1 MSNGNFSA
9 EDGPPSVGRSLQQAR
24 IAAKLTIDEVSAT
37 TRVRIPIVQSIE
49 NDDYSRCGGDVYV
62 RGHIRALARAV
73 GLEPAELVARFN
85 EGRGDAPAPEP
96 TAPVFEAERIR
107 SEPRRPNWTAAM
119 VAAIVAVVG
128 FVGFTL
134 VSGSGDGAADQVAQS
149 ESPDAEPETVPEDD
163 AAGGGDDAAEDDAAA
178 EPDPSQSAVAG
189 APADKVT
196 MKVVASGASWVMV
209 TDATGRQLFQGTLQ
223 DGDSETFTDDD
234 RLDLVTG
241 NAGAIELYVNGKHLD
256 SIGDPGAVQRL
267 SFTPGEPEEG

>member
-24 IAAKLTIDEVSAT
+24 IAAKLTVEEVSAT

-49 NDDYSRCGGDVYV
+49 NDDYSRCGGDVYA

-73 GLEPAELVARFN
+73 GLDPAELVARFN

-96 TAPVFEAERIR
+96 AAPVFEAERIR

-134 VSGSGDGAADQVAQS
+134 VSGSGDGSAGPVAQS
-149 ESPDAEPETVPEDD
+149 ESPDPDAEPDAVPDDAASGDDSADD
-163 AAGGGDDAAEDDAAA
+163 AAG

-209 TDATGRQLFQGTLQ
+209 TDANGRQLFQGTLQ

-234 RLDLVTG
+234 QLDLVTG
-241 NAGAIELYVNGKHLD
+241 NAGAIELYVNGKHLED
-256 SIGDPGAVQRL
+256 IGDPGAVQRL
-267 SFTPGEPEEG
+267 TFTPGDPEEG